1 MIFFRARE
9 IQRKKE
15 LREKKID
22 DLMKNHDNLSQHVA
36 KNAEYENKSKN
47 VSSVND
53 FNNMY
58 QQLPAIDATGYLMP
72 AIICRRV
79 SPKLNSR
86 LPMSH

>member
-22 DLMKNHDNLSQHVA
+22 DLMKNHDNLSQHIA

-53 FNNMY
+53 FNNMSVEHFSSVEAD
-58 QQLPAIDATGYLMP
+58 LL
-72 AIICRRV
+72 
-79 SPKLNSR
+79 KLFARARSVED
-86 LPMSH
+86 L